1 MKTVQ
6 DLLDENNRELI
17 KIDPNQTVFEALTML
32 SKYDIGALVVMN
44 GEILSGIFS
53 ERDYARKVILSGKSS
68 KETFVKEIM
77 TEKVKCISPQ
87 NNIEDCMKIMTE
99 SRFRHLPVLEKN
111 IVLGIISIGDIVRE
125 TIIYQKFIINQ
136 LEQYISG

>member
-17 KIDPNQTVFEALTML
+17 NIDPNQTVFEALTML

-53 ERDYARKVILSGKSS
+53 ERDYARKVILTGKSS

-99 SRFRHLPVLEKN
+99 SRFRHLPVLKDDK
-111 IVLGIISIGDIVRE
+111 VLGIISIGDIVRE

>member
-99 SRFRHLPVLEKN
+99 SRFRHLPVLKDDK
-111 IVLGIISIGDIVRE
+111 VLGIISIGDIVRE
-125 TIIYQKFIINQ
+125 TITYQKFIINQ

>member
-77 TEKVKCISPQ
+77 TEKVKCISPH

-99 SRFRHLPVLEKN
+99 SRFRHLPVLEKDK
-111 IVLGIISIGDIVRE
+111 VLGIISIGDIVRE

>member
-32 SKYDIGALVVMN
+32 SKHDIGALVVMN

-99 SRFRHLPVLEKN
+99 SRFRHLPVLKDDK
-111 IVLGIISIGDIVRE
+111 VLGIVSIGDIVRE

>member
-32 SKYDIGALVVMN
+32 SKHDIGALVVMN

-99 SRFRHLPVLEKN
+99 SRFRHLPVLEKDK
-111 IVLGIISIGDIVRE
+111 VLGIISIGDIVRE

>member
-32 SKYDIGALVVMN
+32 SKYDIGALVVMS

-68 KETFVKEIM
+68 KETSVKEIM

-99 SRFRHLPVLEKN
+99 SRFRHLPVLKDDK
-111 IVLGIISIGDIVRE
+111 VLGIISIGDIVRE

>member
-99 SRFRHLPVLEKN
+99 SRFRHLPVLKDDK
-111 IVLGIISIGDIVRE
+111 VLGIISIGDIVRE
-125 TIIYQKFIINQ
+125 TITYQKFIINQ
-136 LEQYISG
+136 LEQYISS

>member
-32 SKYDIGALVVMN
+32 SKHDIGALVVMN

-99 SRFRHLPVLEKN
+99 SRFRHLPVLEKDK
-111 IVLGIISIGDIVRE
+111 VLGIISIGDIVRE
-125 TIIYQKFIINQ
+125 TITYQKFIINQ

>member
-68 KETFVKEIM
+68 KETLVKEIM
-77 TEKVKCISPQ
+77 TEKVKCISPH

-99 SRFRHLPVLEKN
+99 SRFRHLPVLEKDK
-111 IVLGIISIGDIVRE
+111 VLGIISIGDIVRE
-125 TIIYQKFIINQ
+125 TITYQKFIINQ

>member
-68 KETFVKEIM
+68 KETLVKEIM

-99 SRFRHLPVLEKN
+99 SRFRHLPVLKDDK
-111 IVLGIISIGDIVRE
+111 VLGIISIGDIVRE

>member
-53 ERDYARKVILSGKSS
+53 ERDYARKVILTGKSS

-99 SRFRHLPVLEKN
+99 SRFRHLPVLMGNK
-111 IVLGIISIGDIVRE
+111 VLGIISIGDIVRE

>member
-17 KIDPNQTVFEALTML
+17 KIDPNQTVFEALTIL

-99 SRFRHLPVLEKN
+99 SRFRHLPVLMGNK
-111 IVLGIISIGDIVRE
+111 VLGIISIGDIVRE

>member
-6 DLLDENNRELI
+6 DLLDENNRELF
-17 KIDPNQTVFEALTML
+17 KIDPDQTVFEALTML
-32 SKYDIGALVVMN
+32 SKYEIGALVVMN
-44 GEILSGIFS
+44 GETLSGIFS

-99 SRFRHLPVLEKN
+99 SRFRHLPVLMGNK
-111 IVLGIISIGDIVRE
+111 VLGIISIGDIVRE

>member
-68 KETFVKEIM
+68 KQTFVKEIM
-77 TEKVKCISPQ
+77 TEKVKCISPH

-99 SRFRHLPVLEKN
+99 SRFRHLPVLEKDK
-111 IVLGIISIGDIVRE
+111 VLGIISIGDIVRE
-125 TIIYQKFIINQ
+125 TITYQKFIINQ

>member
-17 KIDPNQTVFEALTML
+17 KIDPNQTVFEALSML

-44 GEILSGIFS
+44 DEILSGIFS

-68 KETFVKEIM
+68 KETLVKEIM
-77 TEKVKCISPQ
+77 TEKVKCISPH

-99 SRFRHLPVLEKN
+99 SRFRHLPVLEKDK
-111 IVLGIISIGDIVRE
+111 VLGIISIGDIVRE
-125 TIIYQKFIINQ
+125 TITYQKFIINQ

>member
-6 DLLDENNRELI
+6 DLLDENNRDLV
-17 KIDPNQTVFEALTML
+17 KIDPNQTVFEALSML
-32 SKYDIGALVVMN
+32 SNYDIGALVVMN

-99 SRFRHLPVLEKN
+99 SRFRHLPVLKDDK
-111 IVLGIISIGDIVRE
+111 VLGIVSIGDIVRE

-136 LEQYISG
+136 LEQYISS

>member
-68 KETFVKEIM
+68 KETLVKEIM

-99 SRFRHLPVLEKN
+99 SRFRHLPVLKEDK
-111 IVLGIISIGDIVRE
+111 VLGIISIGDIVRE
-125 TIIYQKFIINQ
+125 TITYQKFIINQ

>member
-1 MKTVQ
+1 
-6 DLLDENNRELI
+6 
-17 KIDPNQTVFEALTML
+17 ML
-32 SKYDIGALVVMN
+32 SKHDIGALVVMN

-99 SRFRHLPVLEKN
+99 SRFRHLPVLKDDK
-111 IVLGIISIGDIVRE
+111 VLGIISIGDIVRE

>member
-17 KIDPNQTVFEALTML
+17 KIDPNKTVFEALTML
-32 SKYDIGALVVMN
+32 SKYEIGALVVMN
-44 GEILSGIFS
+44 GETLSGIFS

-99 SRFRHLPVLEKN
+99 SRFRHLPVLEKDK
-111 IVLGIISIGDIVRE
+111 VLGIISIGDVVRE

>member
-99 SRFRHLPVLEKN
+99 SRFRHLPVLEKDK
-111 IVLGIISIGDIVRE
+111 VLGIISIGDVVRE
-125 TIIYQKFIINQ
+125 TITYQKFIINQ

>member
-99 SRFRHLPVLEKN
+99 SRFRHLPVLKDN
-111 IVLGIISIGDIVRE
+111 KVLGIISIGDIVRE
-125 TIIYQKFIINQ
+125 TITYQKFIINQ

>member
-1 MKTVQ
+1 MKTIESK
-6 DLLDENNRELI
+6 L

-68 KETFVKEIM
+68 KETLVKEIM
-77 TEKVKCISPQ
+77 TEKVKCISPH

-99 SRFRHLPVLEKN
+99 SRFRHLPVLKDDK
-111 IVLGIISIGDIVRE
+111 VLGIISIGDIVRE
-125 TIIYQKFIINQ
+125 TITYQKFIINQ
-136 LEQYISG
+136 LEQYISS

>member
-68 KETFVKEIM
+68 KETLVKEIM

-99 SRFRHLPVLEKN
+99 SRFRHLPVLEKDK
-111 IVLGIISIGDIVRE
+111 VLGIISIGDIVRE
-125 TIIYQKFIINQ
+125 TITYQKFIINQ

>member
-17 KIDPNQTVFEALTML
+17 KIDPNQTVFEALSML

-99 SRFRHLPVLEKN
+99 SRFRHLPV
-111 IVLGIISIGDIVRE
+111 
-125 TIIYQKFIINQ
+125 
-136 LEQYISG
+136 

>member
-17 KIDPNQTVFEALTML
+17 KIEPNQTVFEALTML

-99 SRFRHLPVLEKN
+99 SRFRHLPVLKDN
-111 IVLGIISIGDIVRE
+111 KVLGIISIGDIVRE

>member
-53 ERDYARKVILSGKSS
+53 ERDYARKIILSGKSS
-68 KETFVKEIM
+68 KETLVKEIM

-99 SRFRHLPVLEKN
+99 SRFRHLPVLEKDK
-111 IVLGIISIGDIVRE
+111 VLGIISIGDIVRE
-125 TIIYQKFIINQ
+125 TITYQKFIINQ

>member
-17 KIDPNQTVFEALTML
+17 NIDPNKTVFEALTML
-32 SKYDIGALVVMN
+32 SKHDIGALVVMN
-44 GEILSGIFS
+44 GKILSGIFS

-87 NNIEDCMKIMTE
+87 NNIEDCMKIMSE
-99 SRFRHLPVLEKN
+99 SRFRHLPVLKEDK
-111 IVLGIISIGDIVRE
+111 VLGIISIGDIVRE

>member
-6 DLLDENNRELI
+6 DLLDENNRDLV
-17 KIDPNQTVFEALTML
+17 KIDPNQTVFEALSML
-32 SKYDIGALVVMN
+32 SNYDIGALVVMN

-99 SRFRHLPVLEKN
+99 SRFRHLPVLKDDK
-111 IVLGIISIGDIVRE
+111 VLGIISIGDIVRA
-125 TIIYQKFIINQ
+125 TITHQKFIISQ
-136 LEQYISG
+136 LEQYISS

>member
-99 SRFRHLPVLEKN
+99 SRFRHLPVLSNDE
-111 IVLGIISIGDIVRE
+111 VLGIISIGDIVRE

>member
-32 SKYDIGALVVMN
+32 SKHDIGALVVMN

-99 SRFRHLPVLEKN
+99 SRFRHLPVLKDDK
-111 IVLGIISIGDIVRE
+111 VLGIISIGDIVRE

>member
-68 KETFVKEIM
+68 KETLVKEIM
-77 TEKVKCISPQ
+77 TEKVKCISPH

-99 SRFRHLPVLEKN
+99 SRFRHLPVLEKDK
-111 IVLGIISIGDIVRE
+111 VLGIISIGDIVRE

>member
-6 DLLDENNRELI
+6 DLLDENNRDLI
-17 KIDPNQTVFEALTML
+17 KIDPNQTVFEALSML

-44 GEILSGIFS
+44 DEILSGIFS

-77 TEKVKCISPQ
+77 TEKVKCIGPQ

-99 SRFRHLPVLEKN
+99 SRFRHLPVLEKDK
-111 IVLGIISIGDIVRE
+111 VLGIISIGDIVRE
-125 TIIYQKFIINQ
+125 TITYQKFIINQ

>member
-1 MKTVQ
+1 
-6 DLLDENNRELI
+6 
-17 KIDPNQTVFEALTML
+17 ML

-68 KETFVKEIM
+68 KETLVKEIM
-77 TEKVKCISPQ
+77 TEKVKCISPH

-99 SRFRHLPVLEKN
+99 SRFRHLPVLEKDK
-111 IVLGIISIGDIVRE
+111 VLGIISIGDIVRE
-125 TIIYQKFIINQ
+125 TITYQKFIINQ

>member
-99 SRFRHLPVLEKN
+99 SRFRHLPVLKDDK
-111 IVLGIISIGDIVRE
+111 VLGIISIGDIVRE

>member
-17 KIDPNQTVFEALTML
+17 IIDPNQTVFEALTML

-77 TEKVKCISPQ
+77 TKKVKCISPQ

-99 SRFRHLPVLEKN
+99 SRFRHLPVLEKDK
-111 IVLGIISIGDIVRE
+111 VLGIISIGDIVRE
-125 TIIYQKFIINQ
+125 TITYQKFIINQ

>member
-99 SRFRHLPVLEKN
+99 SRFRHLPVLKN
-111 IVLGIISIGDIVRE
+111 DEVLGIISIGDIVRE
-125 TIIYQKFIINQ
+125 TITYQKFIINQ

>member
-99 SRFRHLPVLEKN
+99 SRFRHLPVLNDDK
-111 IVLGIISIGDIVRE
+111 VLGIISIGDIVRE

>member
-77 TEKVKCISPQ
+77 TEKVKCISPH

-99 SRFRHLPVLEKN
+99 SRFRHLPVLKDN
-111 IVLGIISIGDIVRE
+111 KVLGIISIGDIVRE
-125 TIIYQKFIINQ
+125 TITYQKFIINQ

>member
-99 SRFRHLPVLEKN
+99 SRFRHLPVLNNDE
-111 IVLGIISIGDIVRE
+111 VLGIISIGDIVRE
-125 TIIYQKFIINQ
+125 TITYQKFIINQ